1 MKPKITYIFYLLG
14 LGFIF
19 FGTQK
24 FGAENVVFAIIAER
38 SGFDVFEPVIRRL
51 TCVAEVLTGL
61 ALFLP
66 RAQKLATLS
75 SFAILL
81 GAIGFHL
88 SPWLGINVPGIGHGL
103 FVTAV
108 IMTTVSVY
116 LISQIWALTLKPIN
130 LKEAKI

>member
-38 SGFDVFEPVIRRL
+38 SSFDVFEPVIRRL
-51 TCVAEVLTGL
+51 TGVAEILTGL

-75 SFAILL
+75 GFAILL
-81 GAIGFHL
+81 GAMKQKYDPNYFIHQRLLPLLQTGQRPLTPQRREFHRTR
-88 SPWLGINVPGIGHGL
+88 H
-103 FVTAV
+103 
-108 IMTTVSVY
+108 SV
-116 LISQIWALTLKPIN
+116 
-130 LKEAKI
+130 